1 MAEPAGAERVIRDYW
16 QKIWIEADLDALA
29 DVVAEPTIRH
39 TVDGTHELTLDAF
52 RKRITEALRTM
63 CGSEVT
69 FDAITVDGDTVWARL
84 TLEGMTLAT
93 MTPLTLTWMAQ
104 YRLEGDKIA
113 EMWALHRSGL
123 DWNL

>member
-1 MAEPAGAERVIRDYW
+1 MVEMADAERVVRDYW
-16 QKIWIEADLDALA
+16 QKVWVDADLDSLA

-39 TVDGTHELTLDAF
+39 TIDGTHELTLAAL
-52 RKRITEALRTM
+52 RQRISDALRTI
-63 CGSEVT
+63 CGSEVSI
-69 FDAITVDGDTVWARL
+69 DSITVDGDMVWARV
-84 TLEGMTLAT
+84 TLKGTTLAT
-93 MTPLTLTWMAQ
+93 MAPLTLTWMAQ